1 MNNCYLSANSEFGF
15 HVSEQLSRALL
26 ERYRPWDRTSR
37 LLKGLAIRGNNRG
50 KTGTTTICWHCFA
63 VSIYTERSAIIPWN
77 SESLIM
83 CSISACGLQCYQC
96 ISTKSWDDCESV
108 KTKVNCSSSENRCS
122 KGYED
127 IKKGGVSVKDY
138 AKGCS
143 SADFCKTAT
152 DTDACKE
159 GTCELD
165 CCSGD
170 LCNAA
175 TVPLVS
181 AIIFTVCAVLATSL

>member
-1 MNNCYLSANSEFGF
+1 M
-15 HVSEQLSRALL
+15 SEQLSRALL

-37 LLKGLAIRGNNRG
+37 LLKGLAMRGNNRG

-122 KGYED
+122 KAYRD
-127 IKKGGVSVKDY
+127 IKKGGVSVKGY
-138 AKGCS
+138 GKGCS

>member
-1 MNNCYLSANSEFGF
+1 MSCFGRHLNPMSGLKYLPKRLIKTQETQANSYFY
-15 HVSEQLSRALL
+15 
-26 ERYRPWDRTSR
+26 ERIQSSGSMCQNNYQEHCWSVIGRDRTSR

-83 CSISACGLQCYQC
+83 CYISACGLQCYQC

-127 IKKGGVSVKDY
+127 IKKGGVSVK
-138 AKGCS
+138 GR
-143 SADFCKTAT
+143 
-152 DTDACKE
+152 
-159 GTCELD
+159 L
-165 CCSGD
+165 
-170 LCNAA
+170 
-175 TVPLVS
+175 
-181 AIIFTVCAVLATSL
+181 